1 MKIMDRFIF
10 SWRTHEVNSHDNNLM
25 GGRKMTNAQNKSK
38 ISLVLC
44 VLLLQVVLM
53 ACNPL
58 SSWSEPVINGTVIDG
73 SKKTPLENVSIR
85 ILNSG
90 FKTKSGKNGQFK
102 LPFVPG
108 NFNIVFEGTGIVPKA
123 VPLSLTSKSNYPM
136 GEISLFQFP
145 PLIDMYKNPIEGVE
159 ITVQQAS
166 YDSQG
171 TLLSKSNS
179 NSKGLSLIEYSKG
192 DLALTAKK
200 AGYRTRTI
208 VINTERPQELVNA
221 QWLLPPDKPGIYYQ
235 TNFLKKAELNFTK
248 KKMVGMMIPAYYD
261 GTYAVSGEPEV
272 LENKD
277 NLTLYWVP
285 EYGATLGENPF
296 ASKGG
301 TFMYKVAPDGT
312 FVVYDNGVSKGT
324 KVDSFKINT
333 VYNEVDSGFGG
344 LVQQK
349 VQIYKIDLNLP
360 VGQYALFQ
368 GGGNSLDREP
378 HPEKELGCW
387 HFKIVENKK

>member
-1 MKIMDRFIF
+1 MKTRQ
-10 SWRTHEVNSHDNNLM
+10 NS
-25 GGRKMTNAQNKSK
+25 SK
-38 ISLVLC
+38 VSLAIC
-44 VLLLQVVLM
+44 LLLFQMVLM

-58 SSWSEPVINGTVIDG
+58 SSWSEPVITGIVTEG
-73 SKKTPLENVSIR
+73 LKKSPLENVNIR

-90 FKTKSGKNGQFK
+90 FKTKTGKNGHFK

-108 NFNIVFEGTGIVPKA
+108 NFNIIFEGTGLVPKA

-136 GEISLFQFP
+136 GEITLYQFP
-145 PLIDMYKNPIEGVE
+145 PLIDMYRNPIEGVE
-159 ITVQQAS
+159 ISVQQAS

-171 TLLSKSNS
+171 ALLSKSTS

-200 AGYRTRTI
+200 SGYKNRTI
-208 VINTERPQELVNA
+208 VINTERPQELSNS
-221 QWLLPPDKPGIYYQ
+221 QWLLPPEKPGLYYR
-235 TNFLKKAELNFTK
+235 TTYLKKADFNFIK

-261 GTYAVSGEPEV
+261 GTYIVNGEPEV
-272 LENKD
+272 LEAKD
-277 NLTLYWVP
+277 VLTLYWVP
-285 EYGATLGENPF
+285 EHGATLGENPF

-301 TFMYKVAPDGT
+301 TFIYKVSSDGT
-312 FVVYDNGVSKGT
+312 FVIYDDGVSKGAKIDT
-324 KVDSFKINT
+324 FKINT
-333 VYNEVDSGFGG
+333 VYNEVDGAFGG

-349 VQIYKIDLNLP
+349 VQIYQIDLRLP

-387 HFKIVENKK
+387 YFKIVDNKK